1 VARKLHPFFFGIF
14 NFLKKFRGECD
25 LTISCTLPDSQSGRT
40 TPATPGRLPVQIKTK
55 ITQLEIFLMEW
66 RPKEKRDTTA
76 SRPVPAPSGPNR
88 KVRWVAACL
97 ALATIA
103 GLSIYSGLDPI
114 YSAMHHGA
122 GTHAGGSSSP
132 VSFFFFS

>member
-1 VARKLHPFFFGIF
+1 
-14 NFLKKFRGECD
+14 
-25 LTISCTLPDSQSGRT
+25 
-40 TPATPGRLPVQIKTK
+40 
-55 ITQLEIFLMEW
+55 MEW